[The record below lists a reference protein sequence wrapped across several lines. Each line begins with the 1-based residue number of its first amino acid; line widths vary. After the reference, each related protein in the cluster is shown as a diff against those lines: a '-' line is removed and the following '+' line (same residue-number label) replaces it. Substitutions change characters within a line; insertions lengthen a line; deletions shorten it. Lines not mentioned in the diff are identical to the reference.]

1 MRCDLHVH
9 SIASGM
15 FDLPALNRICRECY
29 SRPIAV
35 YHRMKQLGMS
45 LVTLTDHDSI
55 EGSEPLLG
63 YPGFFLS
70 EEVTARMPSEQKST

>member
-1 MRCDLHVH
+1 
-9 SIASGM
+9 M
-15 FDLPALNRICRECY
+15 FTRLLPACLICLD
-29 SRPIAV
+29 STAFAASATADPV